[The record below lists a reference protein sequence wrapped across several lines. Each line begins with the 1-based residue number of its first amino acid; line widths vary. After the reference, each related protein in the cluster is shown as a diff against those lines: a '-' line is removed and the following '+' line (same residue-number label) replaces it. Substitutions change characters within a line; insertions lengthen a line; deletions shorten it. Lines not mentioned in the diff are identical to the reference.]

1 MILEPRRLYQC
12 EAKVINEEEEEE
24 EECGATTTTTKA
36 THPNTPSLLPTQ
48 SKGSAY
54 LKHGPEVCTE
64 SVVDGVP
71 AFVHR
76 QKVADAVT
84 DAVPGDGIL
93 DGGQRRQV
101 GPLVFQEL
109 DLVLIVAS

>member
-1 MILEPRRLYQC
+1 MNSEGYISVKQKSLKKKKKKRQQQQQQKQHT
-12 EAKVINEEEEEE
+12 A
-24 EECGATTTTTKA
+24 
-36 THPNTPSLLPTQ
+36 SLLPTQ
-48 SKGSAY
+48 SKDSAY

-64 SVVDGVP
+64 PVVDGVP

-109 DLVLIVAS
+109 DLMLIVAS